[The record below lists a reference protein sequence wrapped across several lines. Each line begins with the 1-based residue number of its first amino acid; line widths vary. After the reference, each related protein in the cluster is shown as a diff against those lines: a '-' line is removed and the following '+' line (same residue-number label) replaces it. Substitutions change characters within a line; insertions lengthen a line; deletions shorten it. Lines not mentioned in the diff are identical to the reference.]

1 MRSASFAGMNKYE
14 IAQYNAA
21 KTNKHDK
28 ITAGS
33 QMGILRNSQ
42 SSWKAPYVP
51 NQNLNNHGVSRF
63 SPYGEDQQY
72 PSGSEQNQE

>member
-1 MRSASFAGMNKYE
+1 MKSASFVGMNKYE

-21 KTNKHDK
+21 RSNKNDK

-33 QMGILRNSQ
+33 ILRNSQ
-42 SSWKAPYVP
+42 SSRKAPYVP